1 MYVQIPTREI
11 KLYPYQEEIFK
22 AVNGGMNA
30 LIVIHRRAGKDV
42 TCVQLWLMRALQR
55 VGTHIYLFPL
65 VRQAREVIW
74 QGLMFSGKSF
84 LSVIPKELI
93 AKKNEARMEITL
105 INGSRMV
112 LGGSNLFDA
121 WMGSNPCT
129 IIYSEFA
136 LHNPQARQYLNPI
149 LVQNKGIEIIQSTP
163 RGLNHLYELLQVAQ
177 DNPKYL
183 TRVLSIDDTRDNNDD
198 PIITADMIDGARKM
212 GMSDEKIRQEFYCD
226 FEVGNVGSYFTLQMT
241 DMKNEGRMTR
251 LPVNPNLPLNT
262 AWDLGGTDSTA
273 CWVFQVDGQ
282 NINLLQ
288 LIVGNDQGLKY
299 YLDQAEKI
307 RVGYNCPWGQHFMP
321 HDVKQKHQGWEQAE
335 SRLMTARR
343 AGWFFTVT
351 PKVDIEDGIEAMR
364 FILPRV
370 RINMP
375 DCDLGARALR
385 EYQRE
390 YDDANACFRQ
400 KPLHNWASHIVDA
413 FRYLALNHKRLYQ
426 APMPMTS
433 YSYSD

>member
-1 MYVQIPTREI
+1 MYVPIPAGNIR
-11 KLYPYQEEIFK
+11 LYPYQKKIFK
-22 AVNGGMNA
+22 EVSQGRNA
-30 LIVIHRRAGKDV
+30 LIVLHRRAGKDV
-42 TCVQLWLMRALQR
+42 TCVQLWLLRAIQR

-74 QGLMFSGKSF
+74 QGLMFDGTPF
-84 LSVIPKELI
+84 LGIIPKELI

-149 LVQNKGIEIIQSTP
+149 LVQNKGVEIIQSTP
-163 RGLNHLYELLQVAQ
+163 RGLNHLYELLQVVQ
-177 DNPKYL
+177 DNDNYITSVL
-183 TRVLSIDDTRDNNDD
+183 TVEHTKDNEGNR
-198 PIITADMIDGARKM
+198 IITDKMIEQARQM
-212 GMSDEKIRQEFYCD
+212 GMSEEKIRQEFYCD
-226 FEVGNVGSYFTLQMT
+226 FFVGNMGSYFTSQMT
-241 DMKNEGRMTR
+241 DMKNEGRLLR
-251 LPVNPNLPLNT
+251 IPVHKNLPLHT

-273 CWVFQVDGQ
+273 CWIFQVDGQ
-282 NINLLQ
+282 HINLLQ
-288 LIVGNDQGLKY
+288 LIVEHGQGLKY
-299 YLDQAEKI
+299 YLDKAEEI
-307 RVGYNCPWGQHFMP
+307 RKSYGCAWGQHFMP

-335 SRLMTARR
+335 SRLMQARK

-364 FILPRV
+364 FILPKT

-390 YDDANACFRQ
+390 YDDANACYRQ
-400 KPLHNWASHIVDA
+400 KPLHNWASDIVDA

-426 APMPMTS
+426 APMPMTT
-433 YSYSD
+433 YEYDG

>member
-1 MYVQIPTREI
+1 MS
-11 KLYPYQEEIFK
+11 LYPYQKKVFK
-22 AVNGGMNA
+22 EVAQGKSGV
-30 LIVIHRRAGKDV
+30 IVIHRRAGKDV
-42 TCVQLWLMRALQR
+42 TCVQLWLLRALQR

-74 QGLMFSGKSF
+74 NGMMFNGKAF
-84 LSVIPKELI
+84 LSVIPPELI

-149 LVQNKGIEIIQSTP
+149 LVQNGGVEIIQSTP
-163 RGLNHLYELLQVAQ
+163 RGLNHLYELLQVVMEN
-177 DNPKYL
+177 DKYFSYVL
-183 TRVLSIDDTRDNNDD
+183 TVDDTKDNEGN
-198 PIITADMIDGARKM
+198 PIINNEMIENARKM
-212 GMSDEKIRQEFYCD
+212 GMSEEKIRQEFYCD
-226 FEVGNVGSYFTLQMT
+226 FFVGNMGSYFTSQMT
-241 DMKNEGRMTR
+241 DMANEGRLLR
-251 LPVNPNLPLNT
+251 IPVHKNLPLHT

-273 CWVFQVDGQ
+273 CWIFQVDGQ
-282 NINLLQ
+282 YINLLQ
-288 LIVGNDQGLKY
+288 LIVKHGEGLKY
-299 YLDQAEKI
+299 YLDLAEKI
-307 RVGYNCPWGQHFMP
+307 RVSYGCSWGQHFMP

-335 SRLMTARR
+335 SRLMQARK

-364 FILPRV
+364 FILPKT

-375 DCDLGARALR
+375 ECDLGARALR

-390 YDDANACFRQ
+390 YDEANACYRQ
-400 KPLHNWASHIVDA
+400 KPLHNWASDIVDA

-426 APMPMTS
+426 APMPMST
-433 YSYSD
+433 YEYDG

>member
-1 MYVQIPTREI
+1 MYVPIPTRDMS
-11 KLYPYQEEIFK
+11 LYPYQKKVFK
-22 AVNGGMNA
+22 DVVAGKSGV
-30 LIVIHRRAGKDV
+30 IVIHRRAGKDV
-42 TCVQLWLMRALQR
+42 TCVQLWLLRALTR

-74 QGLMFSGKSF
+74 NGMMFNGKSF
-84 LSVIPKELI
+84 LSVIPPELI

-149 LVQNKGIEIIQSTP
+149 LVQNGGVEIIQSTP
-163 RGLNHLYELLQVAQ
+163 RGLNHLYELLQVVQ
-177 DNPKYL
+177 DNDKYFSYVL
-183 TRVLSIDDTRDNNDD
+183 TVDDTKDNDGN
-198 PIITADMIDGARKM
+198 PIISKEMIDNARKM
-212 GMSDEKIRQEFYCD
+212 GMSEEKIRQEFYCD
-226 FEVGNVGSYFTLQMT
+226 FFVGNMGSYFTTQMT
-241 DMKNEGRMTR
+241 DMSNEGRLLR
-251 LPVNPNLPLNT
+251 LPAHKNLPLHT

-273 CWVFQVDGQ
+273 CWIFQVDGQ

-288 LIVGNDQGLKY
+288 LIVKHGEGLKY
-299 YLDQAEKI
+299 YLDEAEKI
-307 RVGYNCPWGQHFMP
+307 RASYGCEWGQHFMP

-335 SRLMTARR
+335 SRLMQARK

-364 FILPRV
+364 FILPKT

-390 YDDANACFRQ
+390 YDEANACYRQ
-400 KPLHNWASHIVDA
+400 KPLHNWASDIVDA

-426 APMPMTS
+426 APMPMST
-433 YSYSD
+433 YEYDG